1 MRTWYILE
9 TALVPYYQ
17 KLKPGSREYYKNIIS
32 DIVEK
37 LMDTDKNILN
47 KSLEETYLIVY
58 YLQRAELNKSKK
70 ENNKNEE
77 DK

>member
-1 MRTWYILE
+1 
-9 TALVPYYQ
+9 
-17 KLKPGSREYYKNIIS
+17 
-32 DIVEK
+32 
-37 LMDTDKNILN
+37 MDTDKNILN
-47 KSLEETYLIVY
+47 KSLEETYLIGY